1 MKKKEEENPVEKE
14 MERSRIEGQ
23 IRELIAELDAPNSA
37 IGDWKVV
44 KCYEAKL
51 QNKPLPY
58 DLEKLMSDRQKVR
71 DQINE
76 LQSQLAELDK

>member
-1 MKKKEEENPVEKE
+1 MKKKEEENPVDKE
-14 MERSRIEGQ
+14 MERSRIDGQ
-23 IRELIAELDAPNSA
+23 IRALVAELSAPNSA
-37 IGDWKVV
+37 IGDWKVI
-44 KCYEAKL
+44 KCYEAVL

-76 LQSQLAELDK
+76 LQSQLAELE

>member
-1 MKKKEEENPVEKE
+1 MKKKEENPVDKE
-14 MERSRIEGQ
+14 MERSRIDGH
-23 IRELIAELDAPNSA
+23 IRELIAELSAPNSA

-44 KCYEAKL
+44 KCYEAQL

-76 LQSQLAELDK
+76 LQSQLAELE

>member
-1 MKKKEEENPVEKE
+1 MKKKEENPVEKE

-51 QNKPLPY
+51 QDLQLPY
-58 DLEKLMSDRQKVR
+58 NLNELMTARQQVR
-71 DQINE
+71 NQINE
-76 LQSQLAELDK
+76 LQNQLAELE

>member
-1 MKKKEEENPVEKE
+1 MKKKEGENPVEKE

-51 QNKPLPY
+51 QDLQFPY
-58 DLEKLMSDRQKVR
+58 DLNELMAARQQVR
-71 DQINE
+71 NQINE
-76 LQSQLAELDK
+76 LQNQLAELE

>member
-23 IRELIAELDAPNSA
+23 IRELIAELGAPNSA
-37 IGDWKVV
+37 IGDWKVI

-51 QNKPLPY
+51 QDQPLPY
-58 DLEKLMSDRQKVR
+58 NLNELMAARQQVR
-71 DQINE
+71 NQINE
-76 LQSQLAELDK
+76 LQNQLAELE

>member
-1 MKKKEEENPVEKE
+1 MKKKEGENPVEKE

-51 QNKPLPY
+51 QDLQLPY
-58 DLEKLMSDRQKVR
+58 NLNELMAARQQVR
-71 DQINE
+71 NQINE
-76 LQSQLAELDK
+76 LQNQLAELE